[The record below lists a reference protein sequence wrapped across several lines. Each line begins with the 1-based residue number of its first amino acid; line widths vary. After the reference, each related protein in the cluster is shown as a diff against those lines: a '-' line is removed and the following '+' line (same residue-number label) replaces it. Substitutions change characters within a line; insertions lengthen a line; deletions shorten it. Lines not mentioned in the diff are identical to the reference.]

1 MQTIGSNN
9 EKAVASSQKRKHMQ
23 FLGNVQKAN
32 PLYEKPL
39 PRYQLKKA
47 LKSYKYSGDMPCV
60 LDGNEV

>member
-1 MQTIGSNN
+1 
-9 EKAVASSQKRKHMQ
+9 MQ